1 MLGAPGV
8 LIIVLNNAAIGIA
21 TSLFLR
27 SLNSILK
34 TFASALEL
42 MFTAVLCWVCQM
54 IQACNMKI
62 IFKFQWL
69 EFWYVQLLSS
79 IKVDKWMPHS
89 KVWHIHKWILTLG
102 CKTCWVTLLNNISGK
117 FDASQY
123 VSGCAFSDMCGLHN
137 IAIWTITPDVCLIWK
152 NSNFIR
158 HTFWYSNWNLRCV
171 SLVGACRCDP

>member
-62 IFKFQWL
+62 I
-69 EFWYVQLLSS
+69 
-79 IKVDKWMPHS
+79 P
-89 KVWHIHKWILTLG
+89 G
-102 CKTCWVTLLNNISGK
+102 CIQFVLDQGPSGPR
-117 FDASQY
+117 FARPFAH
-123 VSGCAFSDMCGLHN
+123 VAG
-137 IAIWTITPDVCLIWK
+137 
-152 NSNFIR
+152 
-158 HTFWYSNWNLRCV
+158 
-171 SLVGACRCDP
+171 